1 MLKSTADIGAGLGF
15 LAIAAAFGV
24 QYAGLDAEG
33 PSRIF
38 PEILI
43 CLITWGGIYYT
54 AKGLWERRKECPGG
68 ECPEGEDWRNIWW
81 VSFMAILYA
90 IGIPTLGYWWSTGVF
105 LGVTYLGLVY
115 KTGDIR
121 KSFIKAV
128 IFGAGFSFL
137 VWIGFVLLMGVPT
150 PEGVLW

>member
-1 MLKSTADIGAGLGF
+1 MLKSTADIGSGLGF
-15 LAIAAAFGV
+15 LAIAAAFGF
-24 QYAGLDAEG
+24 QYADLDAEG

-43 CLITWGGIYYT
+43 AIITWGGFYYLG
-54 AKGLWERRKECPGG
+54 KGLLERRKECPGG

-81 VSFMAILYA
+81 VSFTAILYA

-121 KSFIKAV
+121 KAIIRSI

-137 VWIGFVLLMGVPT
+137 VWVGFVKLMGVPT